1 MIKNNNYNY
10 TNDELI
16 KKIQKLQDE
25 NDKLFIEK
33 ELAEKKINNFMLPL
47 ISILKNN
54 KINSTTKLL
63 LINDLINYI

>member
-54 KINSTTKLL
+54 KINPNTKLL